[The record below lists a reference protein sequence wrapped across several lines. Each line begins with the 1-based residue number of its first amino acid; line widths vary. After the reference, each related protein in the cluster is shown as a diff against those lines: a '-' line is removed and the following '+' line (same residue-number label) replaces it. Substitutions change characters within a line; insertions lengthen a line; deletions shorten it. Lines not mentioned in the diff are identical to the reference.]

1 MLPAIISYLC
11 KAMKRSRCSLWPL
24 TKSFQTQYNGNLQV
38 TWSNGRKVL
47 NSLNA
52 NYSYGALQEV
62 MDRGLAH
69 IRAKRNSPVLLL
81 CLGGGSVIP
90 LLRKKYNYSGKITA
104 VEIDPEVIEIAL
116 QEFKI
121 NEHQPLEI
129 HCADAEAFVK
139 NEKGQFGLIII
150 DLFLDL
156 EVPLKFFSAEFWK
169 NIAPLLAPQ
178 GVILFNAGIDSAH
191 QTQIEALLKNVGFG
205 LIFKKIEAVYDSNTL
220 IFAEKFS

>member
-1 MLPAIISYLC
+1 MKKAIKY
-11 KAMKRSRCSLWPL
+11 LWPL
-24 TKSFQTQYNGNLQV
+24 SRTFESEFSGRLQV

-47 NSLNA
+47 NSSNA

-69 IRAKRNSPVLLL
+69 IRAKRDAPVLLL
-81 CLGGGSVIP
+81 GLGGGSVIP

-121 NEHQPLEI
+121 KAHQPLEI
-129 HCADAEAFVK
+129 HCADAEAYIK
-139 NEKGQFGLIII
+139 TEKGQIGLIII

-169 NIAPLLAPQ
+169 DIVPLLMPQ

-220 IFAEKFS
+220 IFAEKVS